1 MSIRA
6 HIKAWTPPAIV
17 DARRHWLGHTLRFG
31 DAGDDWAAAGRQ
43 SSGYAADVIVDRVAQ
58 ATREVIAGRA
68 VFERDSVL
76 FHEPDY
82 RYPIVAALLHCAQA
96 NNGRLDV
103 IDFGGSLG
111 STYRQCKPLLGG
123 VRELRWRVIEQP
135 KFVAVGRREFTTDEL
150 GFAESADELPPSDV
164 PALILVS
171 SVLQYLE
178 QPHSA
183 LDRLLQ
189 RRASHLVFDRTPMSA
204 RAEDRLCIQQVPKSI
219 YDASYPCWVLSRPNL
234 LRRLAAAGWD
244 VLGEFPGMEGAF
256 TTPSGLAFE
265 FRGFIACKK

>member
-31 DAGDDWAAAGRQ
+31 DAGDDWAAAERQ

-111 STYRQCKPLLGG
+111 STYRQCKPLLDGVQRVALASDRAAEASSPSGG
-123 VRELRWRVIEQP
+123 ASSP
-135 KFVAVGRREFTTDEL
+135 PTSSASPNRRT
-150 GFAESADELPPSDV
+150 SC
-164 PALILVS
+164 
-171 SVLQYLE
+171 
-178 QPHSA
+178 
-183 LDRLLQ
+183 
-189 RRASHLVFDRTPMSA
+189 RRAT
-204 RAEDRLCIQQVPKSI
+204 C
-219 YDASYPCWVLSRPNL
+219 
-234 LRRLAAAGWD
+234 RR
-244 VLGEFPGMEGAF
+244 
-256 TTPSGLAFE
+256 
-265 FRGFIACKK
+265 